1 MCINMI
7 FLSNVSQCSG
17 ISIIIACLVAM
28 IVDSRCAVDAVTL
41 FSFHISI
48 YHTLKEMGQYRI

>member
-1 MCINMI
+1 MI
-7 FLSNVSQCSG
+7 FLSNVSQCNG

-28 IVDSRCAVDAVTL
+28 IVGSRCAVDAVTL